1 MRTFE
6 NIVNTIA
13 NLLGNPPR
21 NGERKNENEK
31 NEEEDDGAEGG
42 GEDVQL
48 RLQVKHPSL
57 RILSSEHILLKCS

>member
-6 NIVNTIA
+6 NIVSTIA
-13 NLLGNPPR
+13 NLLGNLPR
-21 NGERKNENEK
+21 NGECKNKNEK

-48 RLQVKHPSL
+48 RLQVKHPGL
-57 RILSSEHILLKCS
+57 RILSSEHIFSKCS